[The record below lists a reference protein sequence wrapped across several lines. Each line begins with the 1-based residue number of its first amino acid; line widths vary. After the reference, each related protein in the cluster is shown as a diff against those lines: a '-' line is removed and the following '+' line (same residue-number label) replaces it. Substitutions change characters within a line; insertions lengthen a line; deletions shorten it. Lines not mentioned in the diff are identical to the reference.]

1 MPTLSIPEQ
10 QEQIRQKEHAEA
22 MRYMNNA
29 VETLQKARK
38 EDNYYADKKY
48 VRTACGT
55 AYNGVLLALDTYL
68 MLKGVEMPKRSRRS
82 INFYTSNIAKLDRKL
97 LTLVNGV
104 YDILHLSGYYD
115 GIQDAR
121 VIKVGFDT
129 AYEIIDRI
137 KPSNPLTPE
146 QIAKQKPSVFKKVY
160 SLLFM

>member
-38 EDNYYADKKY
+38 EDNHYADQKY

-82 INFYTSNIAKLDRKL
+82 INFYTSNIAQLDRKL
-97 LTLVNGV
+97 LSLVNDV

-115 GIQDAR
+115 GIQNAR
-121 VIKVGFDT
+121 VIKEGFDA

-137 KPSNPLTPE
+137 KPNNPLTPE